1 MRASTLLF
9 TLTNSE
15 ENQIKGGKL
24 VCSVSSKKS
33 KKSLLP
39 LSKLDSNRT
48 SPQKTLPYGNT
59 DVWCLPGLVSDLPEQ
74 LEWHLCTH

>member
-9 TLTNSE
+9 ILTNSE

-24 VCSVSSKKS
+24 VCSISLKKS

-39 LSKLDSNRT
+39 LSKLDSNRKSPKNT
-48 SPQKTLPYGNT
+48 SLWK
-59 DVWCLPGLVSDLPEQ
+59 
-74 LEWHLCTH
+74 H